1 VELARR
7 LSTSSEG
14 VPATAATS
22 FRDSF
27 NYGSRTVANHEQG
40 REIVFTKNVTCFFEV
55 IVQQAK
61 LHKKYF

>member
-40 REIVFTKNVTCFFEV
+40 REIIFTKNALTSSSF
-55 IVQQAK
+55 IVLRVK
-61 LHKKYF
+61 LLKKYF